1 MAEGLGVTDRTV
13 RAYVEELEQ
22 ANFFTITKRCGIGE
36 YAHNVYHLDYLS
48 EDYFV
53 IEPEFITDKNIA
65 PHLKGLLLL
74 MKTYCVKGTNYLQFS
89 SKEALAKLLHIG
101 KNTLPVYLQELEENG
116 LIRFIDDTLH
126 LPCQYFKLSIIDGID
141 NRMYETIYQYC
152 LSKDSVPP
160 YKDADTYDIGA
171 ITAHFDTPD
180 ELFKALETRC
190 SKLPRKVSFAYLTE
204 ALLNKRTETR
214 VKPTYEITHD

>member
-22 ANFFTITKRCGIGE
+22 ANFFTITKRYGIGE

-65 PHLKGLLLL
+65 LHLKGLLLL

-141 NRMYETIYQYC
+141 NRMYETVYQYC

-171 ITAHFDTPD
+171 ITAHFDTTD
-180 ELFKALETRC
+180 DLLKTLEARC

-204 ALLNKRTETR
+204 TLLNKRIGTR
-214 VKPTYEITHD
+214 VKPTYEITL